1 MQPEQNRSG
10 LHHLLLER
18 IQCIW
23 EWFWDAADAYIFKT
37 RWGGGET
44 HASFIRQ
51 YQSYMRDGALFPS
64 VIAACRFSRDH
75 RERPL
80 WCRRVWGESVACGFS
95 PQQNKETKIETEA
108 SLNEGQILSEGR
120 RKKKKKICQECW
132 EGSQQRKVG
141 VEFCRLSFSWV

>member
-10 LHHLLLER
+10 LHRLLLKH

-37 RWGGGET
+37 RWGEAGKHMHLSLDSTRVTWGMGL
-44 HASFIRQ
+44 F
-51 YQSYMRDGALFPS
+51 FPS

-120 RKKKKKICQECW
+120 NA
-132 EGSQQRKVG
+132 EGARSNTTVSR
-141 VEFCRLSFSWV
+141 VEFCQLSFSWV